1 MNKEI
6 IIKILETNSVSQEE
20 LYNFITDYV
29 MEKKNRIISGQELT
43 TITQMI
49 QQGFFNLR
57 FAALEASRD
66 LGLTV
71 LSLVDNNLIPK
82 KTWVYE

>member
-6 IIKILETNSVSQEE
+6 VIKILETNSITQEE

-29 MEKKNRIISGQELT
+29 MAKKNRLISGQELSALAT
-43 TITQMI
+43 ML
-49 QQGFFNLR
+49 QQGFLNLR
-57 FAALEASRD
+57 SAALQAAED

-71 LSLVDNNLIPK
+71 LCLLDNASNPK
-82 KTWVYE
+82 KTWVY